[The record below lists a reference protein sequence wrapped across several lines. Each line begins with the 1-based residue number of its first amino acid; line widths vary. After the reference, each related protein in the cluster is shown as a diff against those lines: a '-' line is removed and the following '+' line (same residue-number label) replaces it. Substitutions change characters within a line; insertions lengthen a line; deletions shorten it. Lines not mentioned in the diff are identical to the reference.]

1 MKSYRSHRRH
11 YGAFSRVWWQEDMK
25 ATLKTLL
32 ETIAFLVMIAFVL
45 AILGAR

>member
-1 MKSYRSHRRH
+1 MERYRNHRRH

-32 ETIAFLVMIAFVL
+32 EAIAFIAVIAFVL
-45 AILGAR
+45 AILGVK